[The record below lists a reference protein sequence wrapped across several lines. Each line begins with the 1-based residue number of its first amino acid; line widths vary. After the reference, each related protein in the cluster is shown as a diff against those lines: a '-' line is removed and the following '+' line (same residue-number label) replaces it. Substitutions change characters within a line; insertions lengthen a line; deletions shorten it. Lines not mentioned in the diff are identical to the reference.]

1 MIKLNNKEFQDY
13 LLHKGFRLAIARPM
27 MFEKL
32 ISDVYV
38 IQIANEY
45 NYYSR
50 KNALSLSV
58 YLISAKLNLDRHT
71 IMKAEKI
78 LNDRKNEIFGN
89 YIESIGLG
97 QNGIKLYF
105 VPNINKT
112 LIGYT
117 RKEFDYL
124 VKWVDVMCNTDKL
137 DELFN
142 ILINII
148 GEIANNENE
157 I

>member
-1 MIKLNNKEFQDY
+1 MNNKEFQDY
-13 LLHKGFRLAIARPM
+13 LLHKGFRLATARPM
-27 MFEKL
+27 VFDKSIRDEY
-32 ISDVYV
+32 I

-45 NYYSR
+45 NYYS
-50 KNALSLSV
+50 KQNALSLLVYFISV
-58 YLISAKLNLDRHT
+58 SLNIDSNT
-71 IMKAEKI
+71 IMKADKI

-89 YIESIGLG
+89 YIESIRLW
-97 QNGIKLYF
+97 QDGIKLYF
-105 VPNINKT
+105 VPNKNKT

-148 GEIANNENE
+148 EEIANNENE